1 MRLVARVLLPLVIG
15 MALAF
20 LMVWFADIAQRSGA
34 SLLAKIL
41 RWPNTLLEGLVPPTN
56 IGSTDHPVF
65 EATPVDVFLYLAGY
79 PLGAIV
85 YGAIAYVVIFRRR
98 GAHAT

>member
-1 MRLVARVLLPLVIG
+1 MRLVARVLLSLVSG
-15 MALAF
+15 VALALF
-20 LMVWFADIAQRSGA
+20 MDWCAHVAYRSDA
-34 SLLAKIL
+34 PLLAKIL

-56 IGSTDHPVF
+56 IGSTEHPVF

-85 YGAIAYVVIFRRR
+85 YAAIAYVVFFRRR
-98 GAHAT
+98 NAHAT